1 MKKLKCMALIVGV
14 ISLALVEAPVFA
26 GEPVDSVGIVE
37 AQAFLEEYQAA
48 STAQSASFYD
58 LYSDRAVIHA
68 RIQGKEQGMAFQ
80 GRAFKEWGRELI
92 ERHRA
97 APDASE
103 FHEATVEERGVR
115 LIVRAKRYSVKHCY
129 WDLNYRVAIQ
139 KEGVSYRIVDEHLT
153 TNPSGFCSDN
163 RIAPAPRATPITL
176 SPNGQGALT
185 RGQRPLWRPLSQ
197 EELAQAALR
206 LAAES
211 TTRSVN
217 SAHSA
222 AAVVQSPGSPGVVS
236 VSAAPSALWVTP
248 AD

>member
-1 MKKLKCMALIVGV
+1 MKKLNCMALIVGA
-14 ISLALVEAPVFA
+14 ISLALGEERVFA
-26 GEPVDSVGIVE
+26 NEPVDSLGIVE

-48 STAQSASFYD
+48 SAAQSASFYD

-68 RIQGKEQGMAFQ
+68 RIQGNDQGMAFQ

-103 FHEATVEERGVR
+103 FHEATVEERGAR
-115 LIVRAKRYSVKHCY
+115 LIVRAKRYSIKHCY
-129 WDLNYRVAIQ
+129 WDLNYRAAIE

-153 TNPSGFCSDN
+153 TNPSGFCSDK
-163 RIAPAPRATPITL
+163 RIAPALTATPGTL
-176 SPNGQGALT
+176 SPNGQGRLT
-185 RGQRPLWRPLSQ
+185 REQRPLWRPLSQ

-211 TTRSVN
+211 TTPN
-217 SAHSA
+217 GKSAQSA
-222 AAVVQSPGSPGVVS
+222 AAGAQWPSSPGVVS
-236 VSAAPSALWVTP
+236 VSAASSALWVTP
-248 AD
+248 ED

>member
-1 MKKLKCMALIVGV
+1 MKKLNCMALIVGA
-14 ISLALVEAPVFA
+14 ISLALGEERVFA
-26 GEPVDSVGIVE
+26 GEPVDSLGIVE

-48 STAQSASFYD
+48 SAAQSASFYD

-68 RIQGKEQGMAFQ
+68 RIQGNDQGMAFQ

-103 FHEATVEERGVR
+103 FHEATVEERGAR
-115 LIVRAKRYSVKHCY
+115 LIVRAKRYSIKHCY
-129 WDLNYRVAIQ
+129 WDLNYRVAIE

-153 TNPSGFCSDN
+153 TNPSGLCSN
-163 RIAPAPRATPITL
+163 SVITPAPTPI
-176 SPNGQGALT
+176 SVSADSRGRLT
-185 RGQRPLWRPLSQ
+185 REQRPLWRPLSQ
-197 EELAQAALR
+197 DELAQAALR

-211 TTRSVN
+211 TTRSMN

-222 AAVVQSPGSPGVVS
+222 AVEAQSPGSPGVVR
-236 VSAAPSALWVTP
+236 VSTAPSALWVTP
-248 AD
+248 ED